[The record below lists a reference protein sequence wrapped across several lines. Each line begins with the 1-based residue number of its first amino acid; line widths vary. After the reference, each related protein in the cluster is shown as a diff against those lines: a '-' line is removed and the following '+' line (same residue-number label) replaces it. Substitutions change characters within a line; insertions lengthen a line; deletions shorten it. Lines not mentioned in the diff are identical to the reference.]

1 MQEFRIFRKLDPGEF
16 IIATEDTSQGG
27 GDWNCCAFM
36 SYQKLDVPIVY
47 WNDGVAATATPDI
60 HKALEFISDI
70 TGVPPILAPERNNG
84 GSSEIERYRVL
95 NRKEKYSIYVM
106 KDRGAKVGGEEDEES
121 SLLGWKTSV
130 ATRPYLLG
138 EYKESFDAHTWTFY
152 DQQLLDHHKTFVKGK
167 GNKPQASNGARDDGV
182 FVLAIGNQLYQTETP
197 PEPQHVI
204 QEKVDKARQA
214 AQEIMKRMRGL

>member
-1 MQEFRIFRKLDPGEF
+1 MAEFRIYRKLDPGEF

-27 GDWNCCAFM
+27 GDWNICAFA
-36 SYQKLDVPIVY
+36 SYQRLDVPIVY

-84 GSSEIERYRVL
+84 GASEIERYRVL

-106 KDRGAKVGGEEDEES
+106 KDRSAKVGEEEDEES
-121 SLLGWKTSV
+121 TLLGWKTSA

-138 EYKESFDAHTWTFY
+138 EYKEVFDAHTWSFY
-152 DQQLLDHHKTFVKGK
+152 DQQLLDHHKTFIKGK
-167 GNKPQASNGARDDGV
+167 GGKPQASKGTHDDGV
-182 FVLAIGNQLYQTETP
+182 IALAIVNQLYQTETP
-197 PEPQHVI
+197 PESQQI
-204 QEKVDKARQA
+204 IRARSEKAREA
-214 AQEIMKRMRGL
+214 ARAVINQMRRR